1 MPSEF
6 FNPADHLLDLV
17 SVDPRSSQYDH
28 SLTRVH
34 GLTDKWKA
42 RQHIKES
49 GEEGAGIAS
58 DTAVIKRGE
67 GTTSMKVA
75 FPVVLERTWKNLW
88 RKKDV
93 SDTSDSAVQLLL
105 ALRPPTQAPLSCAA
119 YHHLMA
125 SSVLGVPP
133 RSHRT
138 VPFSFSACLPRSS
151 VLTIQAFFNRLLQ
164 PPLLGGLFILFFQ
177 RLSRGPSG
185 KSYDV
190 KVEAGC

>member
-42 RQHIKES
+42 RQHTKES

-93 SDTSDSAVQLLL
+93 SISGRNGVCVDDFRHSSIDCYSHLCLVDCSSCSSSDLVGARPVCASTRFRILLRML
-105 ALRPPTQAPLSCAA
+105 
-119 YHHLMA
+119 
-125 SSVLGVPP
+125 
-133 RSHRT
+133 
-138 VPFSFSACLPRSS
+138 
-151 VLTIQAFFNRLLQ
+151 IN
-164 PPLLGGLFILFFQ
+164 
-177 RLSRGPSG
+177 
-185 KSYDV
+185 
-190 KVEAGC
+190 